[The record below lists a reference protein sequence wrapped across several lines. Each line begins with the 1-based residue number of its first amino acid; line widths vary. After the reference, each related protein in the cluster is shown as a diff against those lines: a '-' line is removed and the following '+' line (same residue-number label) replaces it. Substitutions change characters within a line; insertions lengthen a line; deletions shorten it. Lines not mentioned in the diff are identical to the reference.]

1 MRFRPALTLVFTAP
15 TLLGGCAWIPGLD
28 DPGFTV
34 APRMEL
40 MEIRGKTRMQSISG
54 GLKIDNPTIDLDDF
68 GAADR
73 DEAYGGTLAI
83 GDGFSGL
90 EISYLQLD
98 ARSSRRGTLTSDWG
112 ALRQGDQVT
121 PEYRFDE
128 YRIRYVA
135 RVFGYEIMEDKAD
148 IVLGVGAMLAHRDMR
163 FAANEVSGARS
174 QKVKSSDD
182 GLPYLGGRLRADY
195 LQFGAQVDYMINPDV
210 DFGGDYE
217 GVNQD
222 FEARLFYT
230 LEDQDLTL
238 FAAYRRQELGASG
251 NEGVFRFDSDL
262 TLASFVL
269 GFSFR
274 F

>member
-1 MRFRPALTLVFTAP
+1 
-15 TLLGGCAWIPGLD
+15 
-28 DPGFTV
+28 
-34 APRMEL
+34 MEL
-40 MEIRGKTRMQSISG
+40 IEIRGKTRMQSVSG
-54 GLKIDNPTIDLDDF
+54 GLKVDNPTIDLDDF

-73 DEAYGGTLAI
+73 DEAYGGSLAI

-98 ARSSRRGTLTSDWG
+98 GRSSRRGTLTSDWG

-121 PEYRFDE
+121 PEYRLDE
-128 YRIRYVA
+128 YRLSYVA
-135 RVFGYEIMEDKAD
+135 RVFGYGFLEDEAEV
-148 IVLGVGAMLAHRDMR
+148 VLGAGAMLAHRDLR

-174 QKVKSSDD
+174 QKVKMSDD
-182 GLPYLGGRLRADY
+182 GLPYLGGRLRASY

-217 GVNQD
+217 GINQD
-222 FEARLFYT
+222 LELRLTYT

-238 FAAYRRQELGASG
+238 FAGYRRQELGASG
-251 NEGVFRFDSDL
+251 NEGVFRFDTDM
-262 TLASFVL
+262 TLEGFVL